1 MNIKIKHSEN
11 SFTPHHFSPKSG
23 EGFTL
28 MEVLVYITVFS
39 IIILTISS
47 FTIWLIRSA
56 VKARVMRETLD
67 SARRA
72 MKILTY
78 EIREAES
85 IYIPTTTLSQLSLQT
100 AHYLPEGE
108 ETTYIDFYLC
118 GKRLCLKKES
128 QNPIALTSDKV
139 EINNL
144 EFSKVATTS
153 AIPSVQILFRMDYKN
168 PADRPEYRASVNLI
182 STVSLR

>member
-11 SFTPHHFSPKSG
+11 NFTQRYSLKKNG
-23 EGFTL
+23 AGFTL
-28 MEVLVYITVFS
+28 MEVLVYISVFS

-47 FTIWLIRSA
+47 FVIWSIRST
-56 VKARVMRETLD
+56 VKAKVMRETLD
-67 SARRA
+67 SAGRA

-85 IYIPTTTLSQLSLQT
+85 IYIPTTTLNQLSLQT

-108 ETTYIDFYLC
+108 KTTYIDFYLC
-118 GKRLCLKKES
+118 GEQLCLKKES

-139 EINNL
+139 EVSNL
-144 EFSKVATTS
+144 EFSEVATTS
-153 AIPSVQILFRMDYKN
+153 AIPSIQILFKMDYKN
-168 PADRPEYRASVNLI
+168 PSDRPEYRASVNLI